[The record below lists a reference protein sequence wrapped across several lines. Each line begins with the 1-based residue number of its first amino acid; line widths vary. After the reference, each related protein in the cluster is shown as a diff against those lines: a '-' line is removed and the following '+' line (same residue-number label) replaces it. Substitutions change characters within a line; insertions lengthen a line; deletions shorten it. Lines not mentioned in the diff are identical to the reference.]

1 MDSVRKEGAVLVT
14 GASRGLG
21 RSISMALNAR
31 GYRVFAGVR
40 KPTDADS
47 LRNASDG
54 QISPIILDVT
64 QMESVAAAFQVVSAE
79 IGDTGLAGLV
89 NNAGVLVFGPVEEV
103 PIRVVEEQF
112 RVNLFGVIGVTQR
125 FLPLLRRA
133 RGRIVNMSSINGLI
147 SMPFFGIYSA
157 SKFALE
163 AISDA
168 LRMELQPWGISVSI
182 VEPGLAA
189 SNIRG
194 TGVQQWTENLQLL
207 SAEQRKLYEPLLEKS
222 REIIASF
229 ERTAAG
235 HEHVT
240 RAVLDALTSE
250 APQTRSMVGPDVSQ
264 WGEML
269 KLPDIERDR
278 ALLSLLE

>member
-133 RGRIVNMSSINGLI
+133 RGRIVNMSSIKGLI

-269 KLPDIERDR
+269 KLPDIERDS

>member
-194 TGVQQWTENLQLL
+194 TGVQQWNENLQLL

>member
-1 MDSVRKEGAVLVT
+1 
-14 GASRGLG
+14 
-21 RSISMALNAR
+21 MALNAR

>member
-89 NNAGVLVFGPVEEV
+89 NMEWLLTQELVL
-103 PIRVVEEQF
+103 
-112 RVNLFGVIGVTQR
+112 
-125 FLPLLRRA
+125 
-133 RGRIVNMSSINGLI
+133 
-147 SMPFFGIYSA
+147 
-157 SKFALE
+157 ALT
-163 AISDA
+163 
-168 LRMELQPWGISVSI
+168 
-182 VEPGLAA
+182 
-189 SNIRG
+189 
-194 TGVQQWTENLQLL
+194 TGVQHHG
-207 SAEQRKLYEPLLEKS
+207 KPS
-222 REIIASF
+222 RVL
-229 ERTAAG
+229 RAG
-235 HEHVT
+235 E
-240 RAVLDALTSE
+240 S
-250 APQTRSMVGPDVSQ
+250 
-264 WGEML
+264 
-269 KLPDIERDR
+269 
-278 ALLSLLE
+278 